1 MQTSLDHAFAALA
14 DPVRRDILV
23 ALRRGERSAGDLAA
37 PFAISQPAVSRHL
50 KVLTRSGLVER
61 RVAGN
66 RRMFRLAPHRLEET
80 CAFLDGLRA
89 AMEANYA
96 RLDALLAEENTR

>member
-1 MQTSLDHAFAALA
+1 MLDAAFAALA
-14 DPVRRDILV
+14 DPVRRDILM
-23 ALRRGERSAGDLAA
+23 ALRAGERSAGELAA

-50 KVLTRSGLVER
+50 GVLTRSGLVER

-66 RRMFRLAPHRLEET
+66 RRLFRLAPHRLEET
-80 CAFLDGLRA
+80 CAWLDDLRA

-96 RLDALLAEENTR
+96 RLDRVLAERTDP